1 MKVNIF
7 DEFRSILDQSKTW
20 LKLEMEYLKL
30 TAAEKITLLMGSL
43 IIGFVAL
50 LLGMVVLIMLALA
63 LAEVFKMLMSSGLA
77 YLSTAGAICLLV
89 VIFFIF
95 RKPLLMNPIA
105 RLITKIFFD
114 KKS

>member
-1 MKVNIF
+1 MKINIIE
-7 DEFRSILDQSKTW
+7 EFRSIVDQAKNW
-20 LKLEMEYLKL
+20 LKLEAEYIKL
-30 TAAEKITLLMGSL
+30 TAAEKITLLLGSL

-63 LAEVFKMLMSSGLA
+63 LAEVFKMMMSSGLA
-77 YLSTAGAICLLV
+77 YLSTAGAISILLIV
-89 VIFFIF
+89 FFLL

-114 KKS
+114 KKP